1 MDAGLQRL
9 HPGGAE
15 QDDEHHNRQGGEV
28 NCVICGKPITPIR
41 NGHRATTCPGAC
53 RHERNKR
60 LWKAN
65 GAKRRKGFRKD
76 DGIAE
81 AREWLK
87 RFNAKLGRNEE

>member
-1 MDAGLQRL
+1 M
-9 HPGGAE
+9 
-15 QDDEHHNRQGGEV
+15 

-76 DGIAE
+76 NGIAE